1 MHTVE
6 IIARWNNIHQK
17 IEIIRNIDFIER
29 QAFVKRGQ
37 IGLFSVINRY
47 DLGYNYIE
55 PLLYFIQK
63 YRVICPLKILEK
75 EEKRA

>member
-29 QAFVKRGQ
+29 QAFVKRAQ

-63 YRVICPLKILEK
+63 YRVICPAENS
-75 EEKRA
+75 